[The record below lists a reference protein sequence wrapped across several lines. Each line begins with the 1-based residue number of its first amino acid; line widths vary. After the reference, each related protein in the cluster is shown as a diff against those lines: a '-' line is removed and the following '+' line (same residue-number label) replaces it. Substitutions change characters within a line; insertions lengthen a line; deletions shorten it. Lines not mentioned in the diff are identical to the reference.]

1 VSLKILI
8 NVDIDGYLISRDEV
22 IELSAVIAE
31 SYPEPGN
38 YVASFGFLTYRISR
52 TENGCVVNV
61 DQGFGHHSLMNG
73 IDENLC

>member
-1 VSLKILI
+1 MSLRIQI
-8 NVDIDGYLISRDEV
+8 NVELDGYLISRDEV

-31 SYPEPGN
+31 SYPVPGN
-38 YVASFGFLTYRISR
+38 YVASFGFLTYRVSR
-52 TENGCVVNV
+52 TENACVVNV